1 MATEN
6 TNTIEVPIKLIN
18 TRNVMIGIG
27 VAVVLVGLFVVFKPK
42 ADISKVVTN
51 I

>member
-6 TNTIEVPIKLIN
+6 KNTIQVPIKLVN

-27 VAVVLVGLFVVFKPK
+27 VAVVLIGLLVVFKPK